1 MGGGRARDETAQSG
15 LKITDIKTI
24 VVNAQ
29 MRNWVFVKVE
39 TDTAGLAGWG
49 EASLE
54 WKTRAVAG
62 AVEDLKPF
70 ILGDDPTRIE
80 HIYQKLYRQPFF
92 RPGIVGQSAI
102 SGIEQACWD
111 ILGKQLGVPVY
122 RLLGGAVRERVR
134 MYTHLGGGGMTA
146 VYESFDAGRVI
157 ELALQVI
164 ERGYT
169 AVKVVFVPYS
179 EPLVGPL
186 YVKRFASVMHALRM
200 AVGDKTDIMVDFHGR
215 TYPAVAIEYIHA
227 ITDYRPYFCEEPV
240 PPENIDALAEV
251 RRAVRVPI
259 ATGERLAGRHGF
271 REVFEKQAAHVIQP
285 DLCHCGGLLEA
296 KKIAAMAETYYMGVA
311 PHNPLGPVAN
321 AAALHFALST
331 PNFLIQEDMLTDVP
345 WRWEVVESALRTE
358 NGYWLPCDEPGLGVQ
373 VNEKAAAR
381 HPFEQEPLQA
391 AVYAED
397 GAVLDW

>member
-1 MGGGRARDETAQSG
+1 MALDLLLFAEISPASWCSILTIRIRLDGGCRVFFAASRFCARI
-15 LKITDIKTI
+15 LVVKITAVSSVI
-24 VVNAQ
+24 VNAR

-39 TDTAGLAGWG
+39 TDTPGLVGWG

-70 ILGDDPTRIE
+70 LLGEDPTRIE

-92 RPGIVGQSAI
+92 RPGVIGLSAI
-102 SGIEQACWD
+102 SGIEMACWD
-111 ILGKQLGVPVY
+111 ILGKHLGVPVY
-122 RLLGGAVRERVR
+122 KLLGGAVRDRVR
-134 MYTHLGGGGMTA
+134 MYTHLGGGEMSS
-146 VYESFDAGRVI
+146 VYESFDATRVI
-157 ELALQVI
+157 DLAFQVVGA
-164 ERGYT
+164 GYT

-179 EPLVGPL
+179 EPLVDAPT
-186 YVKRFASVMHALRM
+186 VKKFGAVMAMLRK
-200 AVGDKTDIMVDFHGR
+200 AVGDRIDIMVDFHGR
-215 TYPAVAIEYIHA
+215 TWPAVAIEYINA
-227 ITDYRPYFCEEPV
+227 IAEYRPFFVEEPV

-259 ATGERLAGRHGF
+259 ATGERLVTRHQF
-271 REVFEKQAAHVIQP
+271 REVFEKQAAHVVQP

-296 KKIAAMAETYYMGVA
+296 RKIAAMAETYYVGVA

-345 WRWEVVESALRTE
+345 WR
-358 NGYWLPCDEPGLGVQ
+358 
-373 VNEKAAAR
+373 
-381 HPFEQEPLQA
+381 
-391 AVYAED
+391 
-397 GAVLDW
+397 